1 MIKTL
6 KKILLV
12 FLCLISII
20 ACGTS
25 KEEKVKTQMETY
37 LREKYGEEFVVDMIG
52 LRSANEEKFYQA
64 RIYPK
69 SIIGTPREDDDYYY
83 GSASIDVDAYGKLS
97 KGTGDDY
104 SFIKRN
110 DDVENYLLPKVK
122 ELFGDSVR
130 LKVDVKHEVSA
141 ELDYEAPEEDL
152 LWIGYKSTSLKE
164 MREDI
169 AKDPKH
175 ERMLLSLYIYIF
187 DKIDNEKEKEERRK
201 QLFEFLQYL
210 RSEGVDRFLKIF
222 MVFADNVILAP
233 SFENDIYSLEDS
245 DDVDKRNIEKKLRN
259 EIEKIS
265 IDDYIKNIGKIKKS
279 DISVSSEGR
288 LYKYN
293 EADFFIITMKMLKI
307 DMFGRYD
314 EAKKNNTLDKHY
326 YKTKDDIEF
335 SYWDTYIFRGDKNK

>member
-6 KKILLV
+6 KNIFLV

-25 KEEKVKTQMETY
+25 KEEKVKNQMETY

-69 SIIGTPREDDDYYY
+69 SIKGTPREEDDYYY
-83 GSASIDVDAYGKLS
+83 GSASIDVDSFGKLS
-97 KGTGDDY
+97 TGTGDDY

-122 ELFGDSVR
+122 ELFGDKVR
-130 LKVDVKHEVSA
+130 LKVDVKHEVTGDGSWWA
-141 ELDYEAPEEDL
+141 
-152 LWIGYKSTSLKE
+152 GYKSSSLKE

-175 ERMLLSLYIYIF
+175 ERMLLSLYIYVF
-187 DKIDNEKEKEERRK
+187 DRIDNDKEKEARRK

-210 RSEGVDRFLKIF
+210 RGEGLDRYLKIF
-222 MVFADNVILAP
+222 MVFTDDVILAP
-233 SFENDIYSLEDS
+233 SFENDIYLLEDS

-293 EADFFIITMKMLKI
+293 EADFFIITMEMLKI

-314 EAKKNNTLDKHY
+314 EAKKNNTLDRHY

-335 SYWDTYIFRGDKNK
+335 SYWDTYVFKEDKHK